1 MKKKISV
8 ITALAITFLFLMI
21 GCAQG
26 SKNYTVELDG
36 NATTGYSWQY
46 SMSKDG
52 IVKEVSKDYI
62 QDEVKEQKE
71 GEPPLVG
78 MGGKYT
84 FVFEG
89 VSEGEVELNFI
100 YTQEWDKE
108 TEPASTA
115 KIVLSVD
122 KNGMVTET
130 RKEIVSN

>member
-1 MKKKISV
+1 
-8 ITALAITFLFLMI
+8 
-21 GCAQG
+21 
-26 SKNYTVELDG
+26 
-36 NATTGYSWQY
+36 QY